1 MMYSVT
7 KRQNPLDRQADS
19 KYYASAEY
27 GEEIDV
33 NALAKEISKSC
44 TLTPADIIAVIQ
56 SFLDKMPQYLKSSNR
71 IRLNKFGIFKL
82 SFSSIGHEKAEDVS
96 SNDIKNLRVLF
107 TPSAELKKEL
117 SDVSYTR
124 KQVQLLEVA
133 QKQFVLKYQSRSD
146 LNLRHKINSL
156 LIHGC

>member
-1 MMYSVT
+1 MMYSVV
-7 KRQNPLDRQADS
+7 KRQNPLDRTGDS

-33 NALAKEISKSC
+33 NKLAKEISKSC
-44 TLTPADIIAVIQ
+44 TLTPADIVAVIE
-56 SFLDKMPQYLKSSNR
+56 SFLDKMPEYLKSSNR

-82 SFSSIGHEKAEDVS
+82 SFSSAGHEKAEDVS
-96 SNDIKNLRVLF
+96 SSDIKNLRVLF

-124 KQVQLLEVA
+124 K
-133 QKQFVLKYQSRSD
+133 
-146 LNLRHKINSL
+146 
-156 LIHGC
+156 

>member
-7 KRQNPLDRQADS
+7 KRQNPLNREADS

-44 TLTPADIIAVIQ
+44 TLTPADIVAVIE
-56 SFLDKMPQYLKSSNR
+56 SFLDKMPQFLKSSNR

-82 SFSSIGHEKAEDVS
+82 SFSSEGHEKAEDVS

-124 KQVQLLEVA
+124 K
-133 QKQFVLKYQSRSD
+133 
-146 LNLRHKINSL
+146 
-156 LIHGC
+156 

>member
-7 KRQNPLDRQADS
+7 KRQNPLNREADS

-27 GEEIDV
+27 GEEIHV
-33 NALAKEISKSC
+33 NAVAKEISKSC
-44 TLTPADIIAVIQ
+44 TLTPAEIVAVIE

-82 SFSSIGHEKAEDVS
+82 SFSSEGHEKAEDVS

-124 KQVQLLEVA
+124 K
-133 QKQFVLKYQSRSD
+133 
-146 LNLRHKINSL
+146 
-156 LIHGC
+156 

>member
-7 KRQNPLDRQADS
+7 KRENPLNREADS

-33 NALAKEISKSC
+33 NALAREISKSC
-44 TLTPADIIAVIQ
+44 TLTPADIVAVIE

-82 SFSSIGHEKAEDVS
+82 SFSSEGHEKAEDVS

-107 TPSAELKKEL
+107 TARAERKKEL

-124 KQVQLLEVA
+124 K
-133 QKQFVLKYQSRSD
+133 
-146 LNLRHKINSL
+146 
-156 LIHGC
+156 

>member
-1 MMYSVT
+1 
-7 KRQNPLDRQADS
+7 
-19 KYYASAEY
+19 
-27 GEEIDV
+27 
-33 NALAKEISKSC
+33 
-44 TLTPADIIAVIQ
+44 
-56 SFLDKMPQYLKSSNR
+56 MPQYLKSSNR

-124 KQVQLLEVA
+124 KYVQLLEVA
-133 QKQFVLKYQSRSD
+133 QKQFVLNISLAETQNY
-146 LNLRHKINSL
+146 NLQ
-156 LIHGC
+156 LIHY

>member
-7 KRQNPLDRQADS
+7 KRQNPLNREADS

-33 NALAKEISKSC
+33 NALAKEIFKSC
-44 TLTPADIIAVIQ
+44 TLTPADVVAVIE

-82 SFSSIGHEKAEDVS
+82 SFSSIGHKRAEDVN

-117 SDVSYTR
+117 SDVSYT
-124 KQVQLLEVA
+124 V
-133 QKQFVLKYQSRSD
+133 SR
-146 LNLRHKINSL
+146 
-156 LIHGC
+156 

>member
-1 MMYSVT
+1 MMYSII
-7 KRQNPLDRQADS
+7 KRQNPLDRDADS

-44 TLTPADIIAVIQ
+44 TLTPADIVAVIE

-82 SFSSIGHEKAEDVS
+82 SFSSGGHDKAEDVS
-96 SNDIKNLRVLF
+96 SNDIKSLRFLF

-124 KQVQLLEVA
+124 K
-133 QKQFVLKYQSRSD
+133 
-146 LNLRHKINSL
+146 
-156 LIHGC
+156 

>member
-7 KRQNPLDRQADS
+7 KRQNPLNREADS

-27 GEEIDV
+27 GEKIDV
-33 NALAKEISKSC
+33 DALAREISKSC
-44 TLTPADIIAVIQ
+44 TLTPADIVAVIE

-82 SFSSIGHEKAEDVS
+82 SFSSEGHEKAEDVS

-124 KQVQLLEVA
+124 K
-133 QKQFVLKYQSRSD
+133 
-146 LNLRHKINSL
+146 
-156 LIHGC
+156 